1 MNFLEDGEIILRPL
15 ELSDAEG
22 DYPNWLNDMETSKGN
37 SHHRFPYSRD
47 EAREYIQNARLSEN
61 DVILA
66 IVERC
71 SGKHIGNISLLDIC
85 WFSHSAKFAVL
96 VGSSTARGKGIG
108 FRAGNL
114 VLALG
119 FMSLNLHR
127 IYCGTYVTNVAMN
140 SLAKKLGMTLVGT
153 LRESA
158 YKDGQYL
165 GENLFDILRPEY
177 LAKT

>member
-47 EAREYIQNARLSEN
+47 EAREYIQNARVSEN

-71 SGKHIGNISLLDIC
+71 SGKHIGNIALLDIC
-85 WFSHSAKFAVL
+85 WFSHSAKFAIL

-108 FRAGNL
+108 FRAGKL
-114 VLALG
+114 VLAHG

-158 YKDGQYL
+158 YKDGLYL